1 MSEQMDPSCPISP
14 RQFIATMIEC
24 GLSDETRPKIWL
36 ELTGAK
42 HQLIENPLYYQ
53 TLLKDT
59 QNLPCSCSKQIERDL
74 LRTFPDDPFFSLP
87 QIVQSLRRILVAYA
101 W

>member
-1 MSEQMDPSCPISP
+1 MLEQIEPSSPVSP
-14 RQFIATMIEC
+14 RRFIATMIEF

-42 HQLIENPLYYQ
+42 YQLNQNPLYYQ

-59 QNLPCSCSKQIERDL
+59 TNLPCSCSKQIERDL
-74 LRTFPDDPFFSLP
+74 LRTYPDDPFFSQP
-87 QIVQSLRRILVAYA
+87 SIVQSLRRILVAYA